1 MRPYSSVSWVRL
13 FAAALLV
20 GALPV
25 ALPAQGV
32 GRIGGLVTDANTGSP
47 LQGAQVIVQGTGRTA
62 LTDSTGR
69 YAIVNVPAGV
79 HTILARRIGY
89 TSTEVVRVRIAAGK
103 TKTLH
108 IQLAP
113 AGAVGVEE
121 IRVTAEGAP
130 LSPGLRLSAGYIA
143 VPPEQNPYPW
153 QYGPPPT
160 DREEYGHLVENPFLA
175 VTANPLSTFAADVDR
190 ASYAN
195 VRRFLLSG
203 RLPPPDAV
211 RIEELTNYFRYDYA
225 GPTDDRPIA
234 VHAELAPAPWRPEH
248 RLLRIGIQARTIE
261 TERLPASNLVF
272 LLDVSGSMRPANK
285 LPLVKRAFQLL
296 VEQLRPEDRVAIVV
310 YAGAAGEVLSSTP
323 GGEKAKILAA
333 IDRLQA
339 GGSTAGG
346 AGIQLAYAVAEKNLL
361 PGGNNRVVLATDGDF
376 NVGVSGE
383 GELIRLIEKK
393 RESGVFL
400 TIVSVGEGNLQD
412 RKMEQLADH
421 GNGNYAYIDNILEA
435 QKVFVQELGGTLHTV
450 AKDVKIQVEFNPAH
464 VSAYRL
470 IGYENRLLRDE
481 DFANDKKDAGD
492 MGSGHSVTALYEIIP
507 AGAESDEQVW
517 NPDSLRYQTRTVA
530 PGAASSPELAF
541 LKFRYKDPADS
552 TSKLVEFP
560 MLDRVA
566 ERPSRDFV
574 FQTAVVEFGLLLRQS
589 EYVGAGDLDRVL
601 RNARASLGEDP
612 NGYRAE
618 FVKLVEAAK
627 LLGLGKVA
635 QR

>member
-1 MRPYSSVSWVRL
+1 M
-13 FAAALLV
+13 
-20 GALPV
+20 
-25 ALPAQGV
+25 
-32 GRIGGLVTDANTGSP
+32 
-47 LQGAQVIVQGTGRTA
+47 
-62 LTDSTGR
+62 
-69 YAIVNVPAGV
+69 
-79 HTILARRIGY
+79 
-89 TSTEVVRVRIAAGK
+89 
-103 TKTLH
+103 
-108 IQLAP
+108 
-113 AGAVGVEE
+113 
-121 IRVTAEGAP
+121 
-130 LSPGLRLSAGYIA
+130 
-143 VPPEQNPYPW
+143 
-153 QYGPPPT
+153 
-160 DREEYGHLVENPFLA
+160 
-175 VTANPLSTFAADVDR
+175 
-190 ASYAN
+190 
-195 VRRFLLSG
+195 
-203 RLPPPDAV
+203 
-211 RIEELTNYFRYDYA
+211 
-225 GPTDDRPIA
+225 
-234 VHAELAPAPWRPEH
+234 
-248 RLLRIGIQARTIE
+248 
-261 TERLPASNLVF
+261 
-272 LLDVSGSMRPANK
+272 
-285 LPLVKRAFQLL
+285 
-296 VEQLRPEDRVAIVV
+296 
-310 YAGAAGEVLSSTP
+310 
-323 GGEKAKILAA
+323 
-333 IDRLQA
+333 
-339 GGSTAGG
+339 
-346 AGIQLAYAVAEKNLL
+346 
-361 PGGNNRVVLATDGDF
+361 VLATDGDF